1 MYRLITPIIAVL
13 VIANSIHIVE
23 DPIVDYP
30 IKSEPMM
37 SVVEEIIVEEEEHN
51 EEEEILSKIDELDEI
66 KDNKREYL
74 MLYKQLCSEYGGYFG
89 EPITIFD
96 VFTDEEIYLMC
107 RCVETETYQCPF
119 DAKVDVATVVINRI
133 ESNKYPNNVKEV
145 IVPGQF
151 AFWRTEISEDTL
163 EAIEYAYL
171 FGVPELKESL
181 YFQSLKEMETF
192 CGKTLKHYDGYHW
205 FY

>member
-13 VIANSIHIVE
+13 VIVNSIHIAE
-23 DPIVDYP
+23 DPIVD
-30 IKSEPMM
+30 SEPMI

-51 EEEEILSKIDELDEI
+51 EEEEILSKMNELDEI

-74 MLYKQLCSEYGGYFG
+74 MLYKQLYSEYGYYFG

-133 ESNKYPNNVKEV
+133 ESDKYPDKVEKV

-151 AFWRTEISEDTL
+151 AFWRTEIDEDTL

-171 FGVPELKESL
+171 FGVPELKECL

-192 CGKTLKHYDGYHW
+192 CGETLKHYDDYHW